1 MRNVVLTIAYDG
13 TNYSGW
19 QIQKNAITVQGVIQ
33 KILENIVQHNIRIRV
48 AGRTDTG
55 VHAVGQVASFKTT
68 ASMSPRNIKE
78 ALNSMLPPD
87 IRVLDVNDE
96 DEKFHPRYSAI
107 KRWYRYIIYN
117 TDVPSPFFR
126 NYSFWIRREIDIEL
140 LNGYCEKI
148 LGEHDF
154 TSFAMIEN
162 GSSPIRKVFNCEI
175 EKRGDFILLDIVANS
190 FLRRMV
196 RSIVGTFLD
205 LERNKKPPEDVER
218 ILLARERRLAGQT
231 AYPCGLYLMK
241 VFY

>member
-1 MRNVVLTIAYDG
+1 MRNIVLTLSYDG

-19 QIQKNAITVQGVIQ
+19 QIQNNAITVQGVIQ
-33 KILENIVQHNIRIRV
+33 RVLENIVQHNLKMRV

-55 VHAVGQVASFKTT
+55 VHAVGQVASFKTVSRIPT
-68 ASMSPRNIKE
+68 TNLKE

-87 IRVLDVNDE
+87 IRVLEVVDGNE
-96 DEKFHPRYSAI
+96 NFHPRYSAI

-117 TDVPSPFFR
+117 NDVPSPFFR
-126 NYSFWIRREIDIEL
+126 NYSFWIRREVDIEL
-140 LNGYCEKI
+140 LNKYCKKI

-154 TSFAMIEN
+154 TSFAMIEDKN
-162 GSSPIRKVFNCEI
+162 SSVRVVYKCEVKRK
-175 EKRGDFILLDIVANS
+175 GDFILIDIVANS

-205 LERNKKPPEDVER
+205 LEKDKKEPEEVER
-218 ILLARERRLAGQT
+218 ILLAKERKLAGKT

-241 VFY
+241 VYY